1 MNLREFVKKLRSPMG
16 TTILFLS
23 GLVILILLLLPML
36 LRDDAGKLEVNRP
49 AGGEGTFDINSNI
62 KAVNTPPKKPVPEQ
76 KQDKNDV
83 QESDKKSP
91 RPPLPPGRSSNGTF
105 RKSSGQYN
113 GERSDSSNSRKSLI
127 TIIDGDGN
135 NAKE

>member
-49 AGGEGTFDINSNI
+49 AGGEGTFDINMFIPQLLCYIPNLFHI
-62 KAVNTPPKKPVPEQ
+62 LKYREYTP
-76 KQDKNDV
+76 
-83 QESDKKSP
+83 
-91 RPPLPPGRSSNGTF
+91 
-105 RKSSGQYN
+105 
-113 GERSDSSNSRKSLI
+113 
-127 TIIDGDGN
+127 
-135 NAKE
+135 